1 MSAQLIVASSLSD
14 WAEAHI
20 KAIFQATKQEAFDE
34 AFEAFFAKHTE
45 ITVNGK
51 KISRAQYKE
60 QIGNEKGQEV
70 SATVHFPGVVEVPA
84 SSNNSTADGI
94 VAVFTNATV
103 YLKEVDGRPNARIVT
118 ASHTLVVVDDPS
130 VPHPPH
136 THGGPDRRRV
146 SKADIVLVQKSAIFN

>member
-84 SSNNSTADGI
+84 SSNNST
-94 VAVFTNATV
+94 VW
-103 YLKEVDGRPNARIVT
+103 
-118 ASHTLVVVDDPS
+118 H
-130 VPHPPH
+130 
-136 THGGPDRRRV
+136 
-146 SKADIVLVQKSAIFN
+146 